1 MKNYISISFLFAYHI
16 LIQFEKKI
24 KESNV
29 DCSDTKIKSDMFKI
43 LLIGGI

>member
-29 DCSDTKIKSDMFKI
+29 DCNDTKIKSN
-43 LLIGGI
+43 

>member
-1 MKNYISISFLFAYHI
+1 MKNYIFISFLFAYHV

-29 DCSDTKIKSDMFKI
+29 DWSDTKIKSN
-43 LLIGGI
+43 